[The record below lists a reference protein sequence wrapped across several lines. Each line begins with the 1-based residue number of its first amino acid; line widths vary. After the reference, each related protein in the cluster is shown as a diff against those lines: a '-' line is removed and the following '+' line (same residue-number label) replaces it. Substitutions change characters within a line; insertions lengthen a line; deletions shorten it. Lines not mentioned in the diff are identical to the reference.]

1 MAVLC
6 HFASLAE
13 YAAFREFTVSGV
25 LLVSKA
31 SLCHKVRFVRML
43 AVSGNVF
50 ALATE
55 FPTASATA

>member
-31 SLCHKVRFVRML
+31 SPCHKVRCVRML